1 MGIIAKQS
9 SWNFVILYIGVVL
22 GVVNNFVMAKAME
35 PEELGVVSILLSMML
50 LGGQVAL
57 FGGSQSIFKF
67 YPKFGKDQ
75 VSGFAYFIFRN
86 TLISA
91 IIAIVIYLCI
101 QNLLISF
108 YEDRS
113 TLFGNYAILYVPL
126 LTFFVFQ
133 ELFGSYVRSL
143 LKSVTHTFVKEVFLR
158 IYQGTLFILLM
169 IKIIQFDLFLVLYV
183 GGYLLTALTYGIVAF
198 RSDRQNFRF
207 GNKLDKKSKK
217 EISRFSLAIFSTG
230 ISGAVLGNIDV
241 IMIGAIAPV
250 FAGLDGVDLAG
261 VYGRM
266 LFMAVLVLVPLRSV
280 QNIAVPLVSRAWA
293 KMDLKELKEIYT
305 KSSLTMLILGTI
317 TFAGVWV
324 NIDYILKLFPDHF
337 VIGKYAFFMLAIG
350 NLLQVSLGVNGSIIW
365 NSPKYIVSSIGVP
378 ILAGLVILTNFY
390 FIPRYGIVGAAFA
403 TVLSRFIF
411 NLAMYLFLVVNY
423 KMQPFTWRNLY
434 VVVIGAAVVFLVDVI
449 PDQGSFILDATVR
462 SLSVMA
468 IFIPAIILPKIS
480 SEINNMITKL
490 IGKVKVKAKK
500 Y

>member
-22 GVVNNFVMAKAME
+22 GVVNNFVMAKAMD

-91 IIAIVIYLCI
+91 IIAIGIYLCI

-169 IKIIQFDLFLVLYV
+169 INIIQFDLFLVLYV
-183 GGYLLTALTYGIVAF
+183 GGYLITALTYGIVAF
-198 RSDRQNFRF
+198 RSDRRNFRF

-250 FAGLDGVDLAG
+250 LAGLDGVDLAG

-266 LFMAVLVLVPLRSV
+266 LFMAVLILVPLKSV

-293 KMDLKELKEIYT
+293 KMDLTELKEIYT
-305 KSSLTMLILGTI
+305 KSSLTMLILGMI

-324 NIDYILKLFPDHF
+324 NIDYILTLFPDHF
-337 VIGKYAFFMLAIG
+337 VIGKYAFFLLAIG
-350 NLLQVSLGVNGSIIW
+350 NLLQVALGVNGPIIW

-378 ILAGLVILTNFY
+378 ILAGIVILTNFY

-403 TVLSRFIF
+403 TVLSKFIF
-411 NLAMYLFLVVNY
+411 NIAMFLFLLLKY

-434 VVVIGAAVVFLVDVI
+434 VVAIGIGVVLLVDII
-449 PDQGSFILDATVR
+449 PDQGSFMLDVTVR
-462 SLSVMA
+462 SLAVTA
-468 IFIPAIILPKIS
+468 LFVPAMLLPKIS
-480 SEINNMITKL
+480 SEINNMITTL
-490 IGKVKVKAKK
+490 IDKVKGKK
-500 Y
+500 N

>member
-22 GVVNNFVMAKAME
+22 GVVNNFVMAKAMD

-57 FGGSQSIFKF
+57 LGGSQSIFKF

-143 LKSVTHTFVKEVFLR
+143 LKSVTHTFVREVFLR

-169 IKIIQFDLFLVLYV
+169 INIIQFDLFLVLYV

-198 RSDRQNFRF
+198 RSDRRNFRF

-250 FAGLDGVDLAG
+250 YAGLDGVDLAG

-266 LFMAVLVLVPLRSV
+266 LFMAVLILVPLKSV

-293 KMDLKELKEIYT
+293 KMDLIELKEIYT

-324 NIDYILKLFPDHF
+324 NIDYILTLFPDHF
-337 VIGKYAFFMLAIG
+337 VFGKYAFFLLAIG
-350 NLLQVSLGVNGSIIW
+350 NLLQVALGVNGPIIW

-378 ILAGLVILTNFY
+378 ILAGIVILTNFY
-390 FIPRYGIVGAAFA
+390 FIPRYGIDGAAFA
-403 TVLSRFIF
+403 TVLSKFIF
-411 NLAMYLFLVVNY
+411 NIAMFLFLLLKY
-423 KMQPFTWRNLY
+423 KMQPFSWRNLY
-434 VVVIGAAVVFLVDVI
+434 VVAIGTGVVLLVDII
-449 PDQGSFILDATVR
+449 PDQGSFILDVTVR
-462 SLSVMA
+462 SLSVTA
-468 IFIPAIILPKIS
+468 LFVPAILLPKIS
-480 SEINNMITKL
+480 SEINNMITHL
-490 IGKVKVKAKK
+490 IDKVKCKK
-500 Y
+500 N